1 VVVLRRLLPD
11 EIWAMTA
18 PGDKKKPPKVA
29 PRSTKVVKSK
39 RTKQDSKDLSPKRKR
54 GRSKK
59 LQPENVQS
67 LKEQSATRSR
77 PTERKSPK
85 SPRST
90 ETPPKKTVKRSKEA
104 SSPLYRR
111 PNTVKETQQI
121 LRELHRIDEPME
133 TDDVQAAQDA
143 EAYMKMSCPP
153 GIRRLTAVSY
163 DLKKKYLCCILMKIF
178 CVHQLGS

>member
-1 VVVLRRLLPD
+1 
-11 EIWAMTA
+11 MTG
-18 PGDKKKPPKVA
+18 PGDNSQPPQVA
-29 PRSTKVVKSK
+29 SRPTKIVKSRK
-39 RTKQDSKDLSPKRKR
+39 TKQESRDLLPKRKR
-54 GRSKK
+54 SKQ

-77 PTERKSPK
+77 PAERKSSK
-85 SPRST
+85 SPRSA
-90 ETPPKKTVKRSKEA
+90 ETLPKKTVKRSKES

-133 TDDVQAAQDA
+133 TDDVQAAEDA

-153 GIRRLTAVSY
+153 GIRRLTAVS
-163 DLKKKYLCCILMKIF
+163 
-178 CVHQLGS
+178 